1 MTDPTSLPNFPPPPE
16 DHPLRGRVL
25 DALQDL
31 KMSPDLDARGDVKFT
46 AQEQRLFVRSLKA
59 GQVDIMRTFGHWKI
73 SDKIPADVTTRLNA
87 CNDVTLGVSLVKAG
101 IAGGTLVL
109 SVEQVVAPKEN
120 PKAKVQIAVGLLLQ
134 AVGLWHKNALAK
146 SARYEAIGRGETPE
160 QVQAAAQQAAGVQP
174 QQDTEGATPQP
185 PKEVGAWL
193 SEPRATKGG
202 DDEVPE
208 GGLA

>member
-1 MTDPTSLPNFPPPPE
+1 MPNFPPPPE

-31 KMSPDLDARGDVKFT
+31 QMSPDLDARGDVKFT

-73 SDKIPADVTTRLNA
+73 SDKIPDDVTTRLNA

-109 SVEQVVAPKEN
+109 SVEQVIAPKEN
-120 PKAKVQIAVGLLLQ
+120 PKAKIQIAVGLLLQ
-134 AVGLWHKNALAK
+134 AVGLWHKNARAK
-146 SARYEAIGRGETPE
+146 SARYEAIARGDSPE
-160 QVQAAAQQAAGVQP
+160 QVQAQAQEAAGVQP
-174 QQDTEGATPQP
+174 QAEGDAPAGEAPKP

-193 SEPRATKGG
+193 SEPRDTGG
-202 DDEVPE
+202 DDVPE
-208 GGLA
+208 DGLA